1 MRRPTQPGEPES
13 IALENLITAHRAR
26 AALAGPCL
34 PYYLPHITEDEAIMR
49 EVPSG
54 EVQKNFGLYREVAL
68 NEPVAVQ
75 HYGQPNVVMLSMAEY
90 RRLKDL
96 DRQVLRFDDLSDD
109 DLAAIAAE
117 DIPAEFRYDSDR
129 IPEA

>member
-1 MRRPTQPGEPES
+1 
-13 IALENLITAHRAR
+13 
-26 AALAGPCL
+26 
-34 PYYLPHITEDEAIMR
+34 MR